1 MLIETESAM
10 PAPADAVYA
19 AVADLRGRP
28 AWLTE
33 MSDVDAP
40 AGRPEAGTRFTAT
53 SSLLMHSFHG
63 ASDVREADGVSRFSE
78 EVHLGARF
86 HSTWTIEPTASG
98 SVLRHRIELDL
109 PTGPL
114 GWIARIALGWRL
126 RQMSRRSLRLLA
138 KQISPAS

>member
-1 MLIETESAM
+1 MLIESQSAM
-10 PAPADAVYA
+10 PASADDVYA
-19 AVADLRGRP
+19 AVADLRQRP
-28 AWLTE
+28 TWLTE
-33 MSDVDAP
+33 MSEVDAP
-40 AGRPEAGTRFTAT
+40 PGPAQAGTRFTAT
-53 SSLLMHSFHG
+53 SSLLLHSFHG
-63 ASDVREADGVSRFSE
+63 ASDVREADGVSRLTE

-86 HSTWTIEPTASG
+86 QSTWTIVPTPTG

-138 KQISPAS
+138 RRLSSAS